1 MNTIEVQ
8 VVVKERPNYIEI
20 EPIQGVTT
28 LGDYNRMLEKLMDYY
43 SKSEKVRQNFPTNCY
58 FKKQNQY
65 EEDAGRLFKMDE
77 DNQTI
82 LVILLNDQHSYRK
95 YNRNDTITIRLLSH
109 PVPDKKDL
117 ILRSYGSTIYKYN
130 KESDP
135 ASDSDSGSGSSED
148 EKEHSFYVSSKR
160 QIKVNAHSHTKKRK
174 ILGSTR
180 GSTRGSTKA
189 IPKTI
194 H

>member
-1 MNTIEVQ
+1 MTCTLR

-28 LGDYNRMLEKLMDYY
+28 LGDYNSMLEKLIDYY

-82 LVILLNDQHSYRK
+82 LVILLNDQQSYRK
-95 YNRNDTITIRLLSH
+95 YNRNDIITIRLLSH
-109 PVPDKKDL
+109 PVPDEKDL
-117 ILRSYGSTIYKYN
+117 ILRSYGSTIYKYDDS
-130 KESDP
+130 SD
-135 ASDSDSGSGSSED
+135 SGSSED
-148 EKEHSFYVSSKR
+148 EKEYSFYLPSKR
-160 QIKVNAHSHTKKRK
+160 KTTVNARSKTKKRK
-174 ILGSTR
+174 ILR
-180 GSTRGSTKA
+180 YTKRVY
-189 IPKTI
+189 
-194 H
+194 